1 MIRDRV
7 RDEAIAI
14 AKAYSHP
21 EVDLRHV
28 LWGLLDVLGPAT
40 PPEVSVEIAKA
51 YLGPVGSAYQTPPV
65 SAAAEAVLARIDSEP
80 AAKAAVIDL
89 AARLARGGGDAAG
102 SADPKSGDSSTGPGP
117 DTGAGSGTSGT
128 GSPATPGTSAPA
140 SGATAATTT
149 TSTTPER
156 ADARPTGAARESVDA
171 ILAELDALIGML
183 PVKASV
189 RRLIAVHRLNA
200 ERATAGL
207 PEVDASLHVVFT
219 GNPGTGKTTI
229 ARIIGRLYGGIGLVS
244 RGHLVEVSRADL
256 VAGYVG
262 QTALKVQAVVQRAV
276 GGVLFIDEA
285 YALSTEGSGEFGAE
299 AVAML
304 VKMMEDHRNDLAV
317 IVAGYP
323 DEMRQFID
331 SNPGLRSRFTHYIE
345 FPDFSAAELVLVFES
360 FAAAAKVR
368 LGPGVGDQVAVLF
381 EAALGVE
388 NFGNA
393 RYARS
398 IFEKSYANMA
408 IRVLAD
414 GRIDRSEVEELQ
426 IADLPEDD
434 PFLATKRPIG
444 FRPR

>member
-7 RDEAIAI
+7 RDEAIAV

-40 PPEVSVEIAKA
+40 PPAVTVEIAKA

-65 SAAAEAVLARIDSEP
+65 SAAAEAVLAGIDSEEL
-80 AAKAAVIDL
+80 AKAAVLDL
-89 AARLARGGGDAAG
+89 AQRLGAGGADAAG
-102 SADPKSGDSSTGPGP
+102 SASPVNTDRPVTP
-117 DTGAGSGTSGT
+117 DAGAPDGV
-128 GSPATPGTSAPA
+128 SPATPPA
-140 SGATAATTT
+140 EASTAAATTT
-149 TSTTPER
+149 TGPEDTDADKASAAKQST
-156 ADARPTGAARESVDA
+156 AA
-171 ILAELDALIGML
+171 ILAELDGLIGML

-189 RRLIAVHRLNA
+189 RRLIAVHQLNA
-200 ERATAGL
+200 ERRAANL

-262 QTALKVQAVVQRAV
+262 QTALKVQAVVNQAV

-285 YALSTEGSGEFGAE
+285 YALSAEGSGEFGAE

-304 VKMMEDHRNDLAV
+304 VKLMEDHREDLAV

-368 LGPGVGDQVAVLF
+368 LVPGVEEQVAVLF
-381 EAALGVE
+381 QAALAVE

-408 IRVLAD
+408 TRVLAD

-426 IADLPEDD
+426 VADLPTDD
-434 PFLATKRPIG
+434 PFIATKRPIG

>member
-7 RDEAIAI
+7 RDEAVAI

-40 PPEVSVEIAKA
+40 PPTVTVEIAKA
-51 YLGPVGSAYQTPPV
+51 YLGSVGSAYQTPAV
-65 SAAAEAVLARIDSEP
+65 SVAAEAVLARIDSEEL
-80 AAKAAVIDL
+80 AKAAVLDL
-89 AARLARGGGDAAG
+89 AHRLGPGGADAAG
-102 SADPKSGDSSTGPGP
+102 SASPTWTDRPVTPDAGASDGPSPTTPSAAAST
-117 DTGAGSGTSGT
+117 
-128 GSPATPGTSAPA
+128 AT
-140 SGATAATTT
+140 ATTT
-149 TSTTPER
+149 TRPEDTDANKASAAKEST
-156 ADARPTGAARESVDA
+156 DA
-171 ILAELDALIGML
+171 ILAELDALIGMF

-189 RRLIAVHRLNA
+189 RRLIAVHQLNA
-200 ERATAGL
+200 ERRAAAL

-262 QTALKVQAVVQRAV
+262 QTALKVQAVVKRAK

-285 YALSTEGSGEFGAE
+285 YALATEGSGEFGAE

-304 VKMMEDHRNDLAV
+304 VKLMEDHRDDLAV

-323 DEMRQFID
+323 EEMRQFIN

-345 FPDFSAAELVLVFES
+345 FPDFSADELVLVFES
-360 FAAAAKVR
+360 FASTAKVR
-368 LGPGVGDQVAVLF
+368 LGPGVGERVRRLFVA
-381 EAALGVE
+381 AIAVE

-398 IFEKSYANMA
+398 TFEKAYANMA
-408 IRVLAD
+408 SRVVAD
-414 GRIDRSEVEELQ
+414 GRIDRAEVEELLE
-426 IADLPEDD
+426 ADLLADD
-434 PFLATKRPIG
+434 PFIATRRPIG
-444 FRPR
+444 FHPPG